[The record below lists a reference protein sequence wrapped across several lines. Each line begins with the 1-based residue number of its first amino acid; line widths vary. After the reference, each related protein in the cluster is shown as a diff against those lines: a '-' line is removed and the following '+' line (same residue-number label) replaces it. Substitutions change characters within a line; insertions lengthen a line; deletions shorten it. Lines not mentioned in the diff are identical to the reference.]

1 MRAQQRGDAAAL
13 AAGLALL
20 KGDHVSALRRMAKA
34 GRSMP
39 GLSPR
44 GGKRGDYR
52 WARGIGFQCV
62 ISAQSD
68 KSFPD
73 LALKSRCVFPLSD

>member
-13 AAGLALL
+13 AVGLALL
-20 KGDHVSALRRMAKA
+20 EGDHVSALRRMAKA

-62 ISAQSD
+62 ISLN
-68 KSFPD
+68 PTN
-73 LALKSRCVFPLSD
+73 LSPILH